1 MIRKSTFTAYIV
13 LAIAIVCT
21 FTACNGSQNH
31 QQCSEYTSK
40 ETSMIEQGLVDIS
53 KLDSSIAVKL
63 VYATPYNFMG
73 KTLYHDIS
81 HAFMQPDAAKKLV
94 KAHKIL
100 RKMRPDLK
108 FIIYDAARPISI
120 QHEMWNMVKD
130 TDMKDFVSD
139 PNKGQG
145 MHNYGAAIDIS
156 LMDCTGM
163 PIPMGSCY
171 DYFGDEARVTA
182 EPELIASEKI
192 TKRELEYRL
201 LLRKVMT
208 EAGFLTIDSE
218 WWHFN
223 LMTSE
228 QANKSL
234 KIVE

>member
-1 MIRKSTFTAYIV
+1 MRKIRNPFLSVAFV
-13 LAIAIVCT
+13 VSVVCML
-21 FTACNGSQNH
+21 TACKDSHSQLQTNK
-31 QQCSEYTSK
+31 YTAK
-40 ETSMIEQGLVDIS
+40 ETSMINQGLVDIS
-53 KLDSSIAVKL
+53 SLDSSIAVKL

-81 HAFMQPDAAKKLV
+81 HAFMQIEAAKKLV

-100 RKMRPDLK
+100 RNIRPDLK

-130 TDMKDFVSD
+130 TEMKDFVCD

-145 MHNYGAAIDIS
+145 MHNYGAAIDLS
-156 LMDCTGM
+156 LMDCTGI

-182 EPELIASEKI
+182 EPELITSGKI
-192 TKRELEYRL
+192 TKRELDYRL
-201 LLRKVMT
+201 LLRKAMT
-208 EAGFLTIDSE
+208 EAGFLVFDAE

-223 LMTSE
+223 LMTPE